1 MRFND
6 FVIFV
11 FDNCMML
18 SATPE

>member
-1 MRFND
+1 MHFND

>member
-6 FVIFV
+6 FLIFV